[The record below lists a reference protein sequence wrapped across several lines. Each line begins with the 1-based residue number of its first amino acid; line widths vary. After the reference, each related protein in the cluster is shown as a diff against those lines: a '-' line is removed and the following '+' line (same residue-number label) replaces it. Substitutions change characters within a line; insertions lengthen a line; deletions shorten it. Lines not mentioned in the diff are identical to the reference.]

1 MSRTAIAP
9 DKALERAV
17 QPWLFMAVLLTGGP
31 HVQHQPLWLSLVSG
45 VILLWVTWAW
55 WRARPL
61 PHKGWLMLLVGLACG
76 GILWQFHTLFGRD
89 AGVAMLVLFMA
100 LKLLELRTR
109 RDARVLLLLGYFLL
123 LTHYLYSQ
131 SISTG
136 LMLLL
141 ALLGITAALIRL
153 QGGPVCTPRRTV
165 RLAAV
170 LMAQALPFMLVLYLL
185 FPRISGPL
193 WGMPEDAY
201 AGMTGLSGQMS
212 PGTLGQLVQNGS
224 IAFRARFSTALPP
237 KSERYWR
244 GPVLE
249 NYNGRTWQVSQIP
262 HLPAQI
268 ESTGPLYA
276 YTLTLEAH
284 NQHWLLAL
292 DAPVSLPEQ
301 GVLAP
306 TLEVLSKQP
315 VRERQHVTLQS
326 RIPYRFNVG
335 EAETVLR
342 LNLHLPAGYN
352 PRTLALA
359 RQWRDETPE
368 ADALIRR
375 ALRLFRDEAF
385 VYTLR
390 PPRLGENAMDEF
402 LFNTRRG
409 FCEHYASAFVVLM
422 RAAGVPARVV
432 TGYQGGDMNPV
443 DGHVTVRQSD
453 AHAWAEVWLAGQ
465 GWVRVDPTGAIS
477 PARIE
482 QGLAQALPAG
492 EPLPALMQLD
502 QDWLRTLRYRWEA
515 LNNGWNQWILG
526 YGPEKQQEVLRRL
539 GMHEPDWRSMARWL
553 GIGIGSLLLVGLG
566 GLFWWQ
572 WWQYRQTDPALRLW
586 QQTLKHLARHGAT
599 IAPGETPQAFVRRL
613 HQQQPRLPEKCLL
626 QLDAIVLALYHVRY
640 GMISADPDARSR
652 LYQDLNQAV
661 RQLGR

>member
-1 MSRTAIAP
+1 MNMPPVAP
-9 DKALERAV
+9 DRALERAV
-17 QPWLFMAVLLTGGP
+17 QPWLFIAALLTGGP

-45 VILLWVTWAW
+45 AILAWVVWAW

-61 PHKGWLMLLVGLACG
+61 PHRGALFLLVVVACG
-76 GILWQFHTLFGRD
+76 GILWQFRTLFGRD

-109 RDARVLLLLGYFLL
+109 RDAKVLLLLGYFLL

-131 SISTG
+131 SIPTG

-141 ALLGITAALIRL
+141 ALLGLTAALIRL
-153 QGGPVCTPRRTV
+153 QGGPACTPRQTV
-165 RLAAV
+165 RLAAG

-185 FPRISGPL
+185 FPRIAGPL
-193 WGMPEDAY
+193 WGMPNDAY

-212 PGTLGQLVQNGS
+212 PGTLGQLVQSGS
-224 IAFRARFSTALPP
+224 IAFRARFSTPLPP
-237 KSERYWR
+237 KHERYWR

-249 NYNGRTWQVSQIP
+249 NYDGRTWLVSQIP
-262 HLPAQI
+262 HPPAQI
-268 ESTGPLYA
+268 DGTGELYA

-292 DAPVSLPEQ
+292 DAPVSLPAQ

-306 TLEVLSKQP
+306 TLEVLAKQP

-326 RIPYRFNVG
+326 RIPYRFNVN
-335 EAETVLR
+335 EAESVLR
-342 LNLHLPAGYN
+342 LNLRLPAGHN

-359 RQWRDETPE
+359 RQWHGENAQPE
-368 ADALIRR
+368 ALIRR
-375 ALRLFRDEAF
+375 ALRLFRDEPF

-390 PPRLGENAMDEF
+390 PPRLGEAAMDEF
-402 LFNTRRG
+402 LFDTRRG

-432 TGYQGGDMNPV
+432 TGYQGGDLNPV
-443 DGHVTVRQSD
+443 DEHVTVRQSD

-465 GWVRVDPTGAIS
+465 GWVRVDPTAAIS

-492 EPLPALMQLD
+492 EPLPVLMQLD

-515 LNNGWNQWILG
+515 LNNGWNQWVLG
-526 YGPEKQQEVLRRL
+526 YDPVRQQEVLRRL
-539 GMHEPDWRSMARWL
+539 GMQEPDWRNMARWL
-553 GIGIGSLLLVGLG
+553 GIGTGSLLLLALA

-572 WWQYRQTDPALRLW
+572 WRQGRDGDPALRLW
-586 QQTLKHLARHGAT
+586 RQVLRQLARRGLSSPA
-599 IAPGETPQAFVRRL
+599 GETPQAFVRRL
-613 HQQQPRLPEKCLL
+613 RQQHPPLPEPLLL
-626 QLDAIVLALYHVRY
+626 QLDAIVLALYHARY
-640 GMISADPDARSR
+640 GIISADPDALAR
-652 LYQDLNQAV
+652 LRQAV
-661 RQLGR
+661 HQLGR